1 MWGVHLYM
9 DTFWMTLVSVSN
21 RPTVVNIWKDM
32 LEEKDEA
39 KSRYLTSVEGDNLRI
54 GYLSDL

>member
-1 MWGVHLYM
+1 MWGVHLNM

>member
-1 MWGVHLYM
+1 M

-32 LEEKDEA
+32 LEEKVQA
-39 KSRYLTSVEGDNLRI
+39 KSRHLTSGEGDLTCR
-54 GYLSDL
+54 